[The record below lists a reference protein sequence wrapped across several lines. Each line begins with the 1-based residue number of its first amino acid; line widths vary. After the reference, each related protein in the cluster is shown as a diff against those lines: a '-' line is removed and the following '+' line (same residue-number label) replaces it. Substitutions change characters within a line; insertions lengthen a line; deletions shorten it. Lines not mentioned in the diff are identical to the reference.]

1 MKNCYFFFLLLA
13 VFHTALAQKPDVV
26 LTTGHT
32 DQVNCMDINA
42 EGTILSTGGN
52 DKLIKLWDMATGKEI
67 RTFSGNDGRIEYV
80 KFSPDG
86 KYLGAMLYSNQL
98 KFWEVKTG
106 KLLRTIEN
114 TSVHDIFDYYPSGE
128 SVIYQTDGSKVKIT
142 NFVSGSDE
150 KELSIEYATRIRLHP
165 DNKRLFAY
173 TLKGEIKSY
182 SLPDGQELGK
192 LSIYS
197 GETVPQISSKMEFS
211 HDGKYLAVP
220 FFNNTIHIIDVAANK
235 EYAVFKD
242 HQAGSNVISD
252 IKFKETENKLI
263 SVDAIKNIFVFD
275 IASRKKIL
283 AVSNTMFSPVCVEV
297 HPKQDYYLVNDMKKV
312 DYCKFSTGEIVR
324 EYQNKANRL
333 LNMSY
338 DQQGKYLATAGDD
351 ISIKLWNLKEN
362 KIERVIPGFFP
373 LVFTGDGKKLIT
385 MYNTI
390 GLAIWNPETGEKL
403 QDLNT
408 EFELIQNLSV
418 SADGRYL
425 AGGGFMSVVKIWD
438 LETGK
443 LVKKFTGHAGGIYA
457 TAFSPD
463 GKYLASCGLDQTIKI
478 WEVSSGKEVKTLE
491 GHTIVV
497 SDVQFTKD
505 GKWLIS
511 AAWDKT
517 LKIWDTQSW
526 TLNKTL
532 EGHVNIITDL
542 DISDDG
548 KYLASASGNNVVSP
562 ADNSVRI
569 WDLASGKQLCKL
581 DNPTGQLNKVI
592 FDKGTDLLYTC
603 GEDGI
608 AKVWNYKD
616 CKEVAG
622 LIAANGS
629 DYMMYTPDN
638 YYICSRGA
646 LEAVSFRVDDLIYPF
661 EQFDIKLNRPDI
673 VAQRIGKTPQNLVNA
688 YTYVYKRRLKK
699 MNFTE
704 EQLSSDFH
712 LPKVTLASEN
722 IPLITKESKLKFK
735 VNAYDS
741 KYKIDRI
748 QVYIDNVPVFGM
760 NGIDVKKYNS
770 GNIDY
775 EIETGLIAG
784 NNKIQFS
791 CINDK
796 GVESL
801 SETFQL
807 IRESGEAANGDL
819 YVITIGASEYKD
831 SRYNLKY
838 AAKDAEDVMS
848 RLVTT
853 RSLYKNVYSKTL
865 KNADVTRENVAA
877 LNEFLKST
885 KTDDAVIVFIA
896 GHGVLDDKLDYYY
909 CTYDMNFENP
919 SERGIAYDELENLFN
934 GLKALKKLLFM
945 DTCHSG
951 ELDKDEV
958 QKKKTAEVEVGGVS
972 FRAIGEAVENK
983 NAFGF
988 ENSIQLTENLFSNIK
1003 KGTGTTVISSAGG
1016 VEYAMESDQWKNG
1029 LFTYCLLNGLTN
1041 KLADANGNGQI
1052 VVSEV
1057 QKYVAAEVKKLSKGR
1072 QKPTAR
1078 SENLELDYRLW

>member
-1 MKNCYFFFLLLA
+1 MKNKYALLFSFLIS
-13 VFHTALAQKPDVV
+13 VCFAQKPDVV

-32 DQVNCMDINA
+32 DQVNYIDLNHD
-42 EGTILSTGGN
+42 GTILATGGN
-52 DKLIKLWDMATGKEI
+52 DKLIKLWDVATGKEI
-67 RTFSGNDGRIEYV
+67 RTFAGNDGRINYV

-86 KYLGAMLYSNQL
+86 KYIGAVLYSNQL

-106 KLLRTIEN
+106 KLIRTIEN
-114 TSVHDIFDYYPSGE
+114 SSTYDVFDYYPTSE
-128 SVIYQTDGSKVKIT
+128 SVIFQTDGSKVQIN
-142 NFVSGSDE
+142 NFVNGTVD
-150 KELSIEYATRIRLHP
+150 KEFEIEYATRLRVHP
-165 DNKRLFAY
+165 DNKRAMVY
-173 TLKGEIKSY
+173 TVKGEIKSY
-182 SLPDGQELGK
+182 SLPEGQELGK

-197 GETVPQISSKMEFS
+197 GENVPQVSTKLEISR
-211 HDGKYLAVP
+211 DGKYLAAA
-220 FFNNTIHIIDVAANK
+220 FYNNTIHIIDIASNK

-242 HQAGSNVISD
+242 HPKENNIIHD
-252 IKFKETENKLI
+252 LKFKETENKLI
-263 SVDAIKNIFVFD
+263 SVDGQKNIFVFD
-275 IASRKKIL
+275 IASKKKIL
-283 AVSNTMFSPVCVEV
+283 SVNNTMFGSICVEV
-297 HPKQDYYLVNDMKKV
+297 HPKQDYFLVNDMKKV
-312 DYCKFSTGEIVR
+312 NYCKFSTGEIVK
-324 EYQNKANRL
+324 EYVNKANRL

-362 KIERVIPGFFP
+362 KIEKTIPGFFP
-373 LVFTGDGKKLIT
+373 LIFTNDGKKLIT
-385 MYNTI
+385 MGSTI
-390 GLAIWNPETGEKL
+390 GLVMWDPETGEKL
-403 QDLNT
+403 MDLNT

-418 SADGRYL
+418 SADGKYL
-425 AGGGFMSVVKIWD
+425 SGGGFMGALKVWD

-443 LVKKFTGHAGGIYA
+443 MIKKLTGHVGGIYG

-463 GKYLASCGLDQTIKI
+463 GKYLASCGMDQTVRI
-478 WEVSSGKEVKTLE
+478 WDFSTGKEIKKLE
-491 GHTIVV
+491 GHTIIV
-497 SDVQFTKD
+497 SDVQFSKD
-505 GKWLIS
+505 GKWLVS
-511 AAWDKT
+511 SAWDKT
-517 LKIWDTQSW
+517 IKIWNTQDWS
-526 TLNKTL
+526 LNKTL
-532 EGHVNIITDL
+532 EGHVNIVLDI

-548 KYLASASGNNVVSP
+548 KYIASASGNNVVSP

-569 WDLASGKQLCKL
+569 WEMATGKQVCKL
-581 DNPTGQLNKVI
+581 DNPTGQLNRVI
-592 FDKGTDLLYTC
+592 FEKGSDILYTC

-616 CKEVAG
+616 CKEIAG
-622 LIAANGS
+622 MIAANGT

-638 YYICSRGA
+638 YYICSKGA
-646 LEAVSFRVDDLIYPF
+646 LDAVSFRVDDLIYPF

-673 VAQRIGKTPQNLVNA
+673 VAQRIGKTPQNLINA
-688 YTYVYKRRLKK
+688 YTYVYKKRLKK

-704 EQLSSDFH
+704 EQLSADFH
-712 LPKVTLASEN
+712 LPKVSLVTQN
-722 IPLITKESKLKFK
+722 IPLITKENKLKFK
-735 VNAYDS
+735 INAYDD
-741 KYKIDRI
+741 KYRIDRI

-760 NGIDVKKYNS
+760 NGIDLKKYNS

-775 EIETGLIAG
+775 EIETGLIVG

-791 CINDK
+791 CINEK

-801 SETFQL
+801 SETFKL
-807 IRESGEAANGDL
+807 VRESGELTNGNL

-838 AAKDAEDVMS
+838 AAKDAEDVMNK
-848 RLVTT
+848 LITT
-853 RSLYKNVYSKTL
+853 KDLYKNVYSKTL
-865 KNADVTRENVAA
+865 KNADVTKENIAA
-877 LNEFLKST
+877 LNDFLKNT
-885 KTDDAVIVFIA
+885 GTDDAVIVFVA

-909 CTYDMNFENP
+909 CTYDMNFEKP
-919 SERGIAYDELENLFN
+919 SERGIAYEELENLFN

-958 QKKKTAEVEVGGVS
+958 QKKKTAGVEVGGVS
-972 FRAIGEAVENK
+972 FRAVGEGVENK

-988 ENSIQLTENLFSNIK
+988 ENSVHLTENLFSNIK

-1041 KLADANGNGQI
+1041 KFADANKNGQI
-1052 VVSEV
+1052 VVTEV
-1057 QKYVAAEVKKLSKGR
+1057 QKYVADEVKKLSKGR